1 MTWERPAVGR
11 VRAPVRNPFAR
22 PLPVGGRESARAKPN
37 FGVRRTPQKMVVHSK
52 VAVELTDIARRR
64 PPERVAD
71 PLGVPKAKKMRSV
84 TAANGALLD

>member
-11 VRAPVRNPFAR
+11 VKAPVRDGWGEHLAA
-22 PLPVGGRESARAKPN
+22 ESARAKPN

-64 PPERVAD
+64 PPERVA
-71 PLGVPKAKKMRSV
+71 
-84 TAANGALLD
+84 GALYR